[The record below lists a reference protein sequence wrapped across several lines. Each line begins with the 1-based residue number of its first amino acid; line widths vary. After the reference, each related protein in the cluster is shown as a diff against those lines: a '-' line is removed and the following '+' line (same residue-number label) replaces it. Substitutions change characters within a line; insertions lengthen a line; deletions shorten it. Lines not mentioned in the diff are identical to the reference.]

1 MNPIL
6 QNAKIGQ
13 VLPMVGQI
21 KQMMGMIQAAQD
33 PMGALNQMS
42 QNDPRM
48 KEIINMVKGKNPEQV
63 FYDKCKEM
71 NINPDVILGM
81 LR

>member
-21 KQMMGMIQAAQD
+21 KQMMSMIQAAQD

-48 KEIINMVKGKNPEQV
+48 KEIMDMVKGKNPEQV

>member
-21 KQMMGMIQAAQD
+21 KQMMGMVQAAQD
-33 PMGALNQMS
+33 PMVALNQMS
-42 QNDPRM
+42 QNDPRI
-48 KEIINMVKGKNPEQV
+48 KEVMDMVKGKNPEQV

>member
-21 KQMMGMIQAAQD
+21 KQMMSMIQAAQD
-33 PMGALNQMS
+33 PMVALNQMS
-42 QNDPRM
+42 QNDPRI
-48 KEIINMVKGKNPEQV
+48 KEVMDMVKGKNPEQV

>member
-6 QNAKIGQ
+6 QNSKISQ
-13 VLPMVGQI
+13 VIPMVSQI
-21 KQMMGMIQAAQD
+21 KNMMGMVQAAQD
-33 PMGALNQMS
+33 PMAAINQLS
-42 QNDPRM
+42 EKEPRM
-48 KEIINMVKGKNPEQV
+48 KEVMDMVKGKNPEQV

-71 NINPDVILGM
+71 GVNPDVILGM

>member
-33 PMGALNQMS
+33 PMVALNQMS
-42 QNDPRM
+42 QNDPRI
-48 KEIINMVKGKNPEQV
+48 KEVMDMVKGKNPEQV

>member
-1 MNPIL
+1 MNPIIK
-6 QNAKIGQ
+6 NAKIGQ

-21 KQMMGMIQAAQD
+21 KQMMSMIQAAQD
-33 PMGALNQMS
+33 PMVALNQMS
-42 QNDPRM
+42 QNDPRI
-48 KEIINMVKGKNPEQV
+48 KEVMDMVKGKNPEQV

>member
-6 QNAKIGQ
+6 QNSRLSQ
-13 VLPMVGQI
+13 VLPMVSKI
-21 KQMMGMIQAAQD
+21 KEMMGVVQAAQN
-33 PMGALNQMS
+33 PMQAISQMS
-42 QNDPRM
+42 EQDPRM
-48 KEIINMVKGKNPEQV
+48 KEVMDMVKGKNPEQV

-71 NINPDVILGM
+71 GVNPDVILGM

>member
-21 KQMMGMIQAAQD
+21 KQMMSMIQAAQD
-33 PMGALNQMS
+33 PMVALNQMS
-42 QNDPRM
+42 QNDPRI
-48 KEIINMVKGKNPEQV
+48 KEVMDMVKGKNPEQV

-71 NINPDVILGM
+71 NINPDMILGM

>member
-6 QNAKIGQ
+6 QNNK
-13 VLPMVGQI
+13 VGQI
-21 KQMMGMIQAAQD
+21 LPIVGQVKQMMGMVQAASD

-42 QNDPRM
+42 SNDPRM
-48 KEIINMVKGKNPEQV
+48 KAVMDMVKGKNPEQV

-71 NINPDVILGM
+71 GVNPDMILGM